1 MAPNENIAVGRVLT
15 TYKVAD
21 KAMDIPVVNDVVSGV
36 KKMADPITPYVE
48 GTLKMMKG
56 KAEESLSPEVKEK
69 VGLTLGSL
77 GSKIDNLA
85 CNGLDQLTTAV
96 PSLQTATTPELM
108 ENTKEAA
115 ISVVD
120 TAQEYI
126 ASFKVARFGIRV
138 FDAYLSVIEAPLSV
152 LSSSVTSKVQGVR
165 RHLRAVRR
173 AGARRDGEPCQDGS
187 LLMEMS
193 QVFKINI
200 LLGFLG
206 MQLVKIEEP
215 QAAPTTRV
223 EKEDSVRD
231 SSDEEE
237 DDPDYVPEHRE
248 SDDSLE
254 YRSDT
259 EATQESQDD
268 DLLIVAELED
278 CPTTPNCEKVEHK
291 IVKDLGEEVVK
302 DLGKEASSEE
312 SEGSEESDLEVE
324 EVQLIVAEL
333 EECPTTPNCE
343 KVEHKI
349 VKDLGE
355 EVVKDLGKEAS
366 SEESEGSEESDLE
379 VEEVQEVDSE
389 CNTPACEKPKHQVVT
404 EVAEGVVKVLDNELE
419 VNPEEIEVADIAQE
433 DDQEKVEVED
443 IEVKENPEEVEVADI
458 ELEDNAEEVEVA
470 GIELE
475 ETPKEVEVADIEL
488 EDNPE
493 ELEVAEL
500 EDCPTTP
507 NCEKV
512 EHKIVK
518 EVAEDISK
526 VLKRAGSSSSSDED
540 LN

>member
-1 MAPNENIAVGRVLT
+1 MGVPSKTLSEQHLLLYVCNLSTMAPNENIAVGRVLT

-21 KAMDIPVVNDVVSGV
+21 KAMDIPVVNDVVTGV

-69 VGLTLGSL
+69 VGSTLGSL

-108 ENTKEAA
+108 ENTKDAA

-187 LLMEMS
+187 LLIEMS

-215 QAAPTTRV
+215 QAAPTTSA
-223 EKEDSVRD
+223 EKEDSVRS

-237 DDPDYVPEHRE
+237 DDPDYVPEQRE

-259 EATQESQDD
+259 EVTQESQDD

-302 DLGKEASSEE
+302 DIGKEVSSEE
-312 SEGSEESDLEVE
+312 SEGSEESDLEIE
-324 EVQLIVAEL
+324 EVE
-333 EECPTTPNCE
+333 
-343 KVEHKI
+343 
-349 VKDLGE
+349 
-355 EVVKDLGKEAS
+355 
-366 SEESEGSEESDLE
+366 
-379 VEEVQEVDSE
+379 EVDSE
-389 CNTPACEKPKHQVVT
+389 CNTPACEKPKHQVVPEEA
-404 EVAEGVVKVLDNELE
+404 EVVVKVLDNELE
-419 VNPEEIEVADIAQE
+419 DNPEEIEVADIAQE
-433 DDQEKVEVED
+433 DDQEKVED

-458 ELEDNAEEVEVA
+458 ELEDNPEDIEVTENPEKVEVA
-470 GIELE
+470 DIELE
-475 ETPKEVEVADIEL
+475 DNAEEVEVADIEL
-488 EDNPE
+488 EYNPE

-518 EVAEDISK
+518 EVAEGISK
-526 VLKRAGSSSSSDED
+526 V
-540 LN
+540 

>member
-1 MAPNENIAVGRVLT
+1 
-15 TYKVAD
+15 
-21 KAMDIPVVNDVVSGV
+21 
-36 KKMADPITPYVE
+36 
-48 GTLKMMKG
+48 
-56 KAEESLSPEVKEK
+56 
-69 VGLTLGSL
+69 
-77 GSKIDNLA
+77 
-85 CNGLDQLTTAV
+85 
-96 PSLQTATTPELM
+96 M

-187 LLMEMS
+187 LLIEMS

-215 QAAPTTRV
+215 QAAPATSA
-223 EKEDSVRD
+223 EKEESVRD
-231 SSDEEE
+231 SSDEED
-237 DDPDYVPEHRE
+237 DDPDYVPEQRE

-254 YRSDT
+254 YRSD
-259 EATQESQDD
+259 ADVTQESQDD
-268 DLLIVAELED
+268 DLLVVAELED

-291 IVKDLGEEVVK
+291 IVKDLGDEVVK
-302 DLGKEASSEE
+302 DLGKEALSEE
-312 SEGSEESDLEVE
+312 SEGSEESDLEIE
-324 EVQLIVAEL
+324 EVE
-333 EECPTTPNCE
+333 
-343 KVEHKI
+343 
-349 VKDLGE
+349 
-355 EVVKDLGKEAS
+355 
-366 SEESEGSEESDLE
+366 
-379 VEEVQEVDSE
+379 EVDSE
-389 CNTPACEKPKHQVVT
+389 CNTPACEKPKHQVVPEEA
-404 EVAEGVVKVLDNELE
+404 EVVVKVLDNELE
-419 VNPEEIEVADIAQE
+419 DNP
-433 DDQEKVEVED
+433 ED
-443 IEVKENPEEVEVADI
+443 IEVTENPEKVEVADI

-470 GIELE
+470 
-475 ETPKEVEVADIEL
+475 DIEL
-488 EDNPE
+488 EYNPE

-518 EVAEDISK
+518 EVAEGINK

-540 LN
+540 L

>member
-1 MAPNENIAVGRVLT
+1 MGVPSKTWGEQHLLLYVCNLSTMAPNENIAVGRVLT

-21 KAMDIPVVNDVVSGV
+21 KAMDIPVVNDVVTGV

-69 VGLTLGSL
+69 VGSTLGSL

-187 LLMEMS
+187 LLIEMS

-215 QAAPTTRV
+215 QAAPTTSA
-223 EKEDSVRD
+223 EKEDSVRS

-237 DDPDYVPEHRE
+237 DDPDYVPEQRE
-248 SDDSLE
+248 NDDSLE

-259 EATQESQDD
+259 EVTQESQDD
-268 DLLIVAELED
+268 DLLVVAELED

-302 DLGKEASSEE
+302 DLGKEVSSEE
-312 SEGSEESDLEVE
+312 SEGSEESDLEIE
-324 EVQLIVAEL
+324 EVE
-333 EECPTTPNCE
+333 
-343 KVEHKI
+343 
-349 VKDLGE
+349 
-355 EVVKDLGKEAS
+355 
-366 SEESEGSEESDLE
+366 
-379 VEEVQEVDSE
+379 EVDSE
-389 CNTPACEKPKHQVVT
+389 CNTPACEKPKHQVVPD
-404 EVAEGVVKVLDNELE
+404 EVEVVVKVLDNELE
-419 VNPEEIEVADIAQE
+419 DDPEEIEVADIAQE
-433 DDQEKVEVED
+433 DDQ
-443 IEVKENPEEVEVADI
+443 EEVEVADI

-475 ETPKEVEVADIEL
+475 DNPKEVEVADIEL

>member
-1 MAPNENIAVGRVLT
+1 MGTQSTWGVPSKTLSEQHLLLYVCNLSTMAPNENIAVGRVLT

-21 KAMDIPVVNDVVSGV
+21 KAMDIPVVNDVVTGV

-69 VGLTLGSL
+69 VGSTLGSL

-187 LLMEMS
+187 LLIEMS

-215 QAAPTTRV
+215 QAAPTTSA
-223 EKEDSVRD
+223 EKEDSVRS
-231 SSDEEE
+231 SSDEEEE
-237 DDPDYVPEHRE
+237 DDPDYVPEQRE

-259 EATQESQDD
+259 EVTQESQDD
-268 DLLIVAELED
+268 DLLVVAELED

-291 IVKDLGEEVVK
+291 IVKNLGEEVVK
-302 DLGKEASSEE
+302 DLGKEVSSEE
-312 SEGSEESDLEVE
+312 SEGSEESDLE
-324 EVQLIVAEL
+324 I
-333 EECPTTPNCE
+333 
-343 KVEHKI
+343 
-349 VKDLGE
+349 
-355 EVVKDLGKEAS
+355 
-366 SEESEGSEESDLE
+366 
-379 VEEVQEVDSE
+379 EEVQEVDSE
-389 CNTPACEKPKHQVVT
+389 CNTPACEKPKHQVVPD
-404 EVAEGVVKVLDNELE
+404 EVEVVVKVLDNELE
-419 VNPEEIEVADIAQE
+419 DDPEEIEVADIAQE

-443 IEVKENPEEVEVADI
+443 IEVKDNPEEVEVADI

-475 ETPKEVEVADIEL
+475 DNPKEVEVADIEL

>member
-1 MAPNENIAVGRVLT
+1 MGPSKTLSEQHLLLCVCNLSTMAPNENIAVGRVLT

-21 KAMDIPVVNDVVSGV
+21 KAMDIPVVNDVVTGV
-36 KKMADPITPYVE
+36 KKMADPIAPYVE

-69 VGLTLGSL
+69 VGSTLGSL

-138 FDAYLSVIEAPLSV
+138 FDAYLSLIEAPLSV

-187 LLMEMS
+187 LLIEMS

-215 QAAPTTRV
+215 QAAPTTSA
-223 EKEDSVRD
+223 EKEDSVRS

-237 DDPDYVPEHRE
+237 DDPDYVPEQRE

-259 EATQESQDD
+259 EVTQESQDD
-268 DLLIVAELED
+268 DLLVVAELED

-291 IVKDLGEEVVK
+291 IVKNLGEEVVK
-302 DLGKEASSEE
+302 DLGKEVSSEE
-312 SEGSEESDLEVE
+312 SEGSEESDLE
-324 EVQLIVAEL
+324 I
-333 EECPTTPNCE
+333 
-343 KVEHKI
+343 
-349 VKDLGE
+349 
-355 EVVKDLGKEAS
+355 
-366 SEESEGSEESDLE
+366 
-379 VEEVQEVDSE
+379 EEVQEVDSE
-389 CNTPACEKPKHQVVT
+389 CNTPACEKPKHQVVPE
-404 EVAEGVVKVLDNELE
+404 EVEVVVKVLDNELE
-419 VNPEEIEVADIAQE
+419 DNPEEIEVADIAQE

-458 ELEDNAEEVEVA
+458 ELEDNAEEVEAA

-475 ETPKEVEVADIEL
+475 DNPKEVEVADIEL

-518 EVAEDISK
+518 EVAEDAIS
-526 VLKRAGSSSSSDED
+526 
-540 LN
+540 

>member
-1 MAPNENIAVGRVLT
+1 MLCQGSRRWQNPLLL
-15 TYKVAD
+15 
-21 KAMDIPVVNDVVSGV
+21 
-36 KKMADPITPYVE
+36 VE
-48 GTLKMMKG
+48 GTIKMMKG
-56 KAEESLSPEVKEK
+56 KAEASLSPEVKEK

-187 LLMEMS
+187 LLIEMS

-215 QAAPTTRV
+215 QAAPTTSA
-223 EKEDSVRD
+223 EKEDSVRSS

-237 DDPDYVPEHRE
+237 DDPDYVPEQRE

-259 EATQESQDD
+259 EVTQESQDD
-268 DLLIVAELED
+268 DLLVVAELED

-302 DLGKEASSEE
+302 DLGKEVSSEE
-312 SEGSEESDLEVE
+312 SEGSEESDLE
-324 EVQLIVAEL
+324 I
-333 EECPTTPNCE
+333 
-343 KVEHKI
+343 
-349 VKDLGE
+349 
-355 EVVKDLGKEAS
+355 
-366 SEESEGSEESDLE
+366 
-379 VEEVQEVDSE
+379 EEVQEVDSE
-389 CNTPACEKPKHQVVT
+389 CNTPACEKPKHQVVPE
-404 EVAEGVVKVLDNELE
+404 EVEVVVKVLDNELE
-419 VNPEEIEVADIAQE
+419 DNPEEIEVADIAQE
-433 DDQEKVEVED
+433 DDQEEVEVEDIEVKENPEEVEVAGIELEDNPED

-458 ELEDNAEEVEVA
+458 ELEDN
-470 GIELE
+470 
-475 ETPKEVEVADIEL
+475 PKEVEVADIEL
-488 EDNPE
+488 EDKPE

-512 EHKIVK
+512 EHKILK
-518 EVAEDISK
+518 EVAEGINK

>member
-1 MAPNENIAVGRVLT
+1 MGVVPSKTLSEQHLLLYVCNLSTMAPNENIAVGRVLT

-21 KAMDIPVVNDVVSGV
+21 KAMDIPVVNDVVTGV

-69 VGLTLGSL
+69 VGSTLGSL

-108 ENTKEAA
+108 ENTKEVA

-187 LLMEMS
+187 LLIEMS

-215 QAAPTTRV
+215 QAAPTTSA
-223 EKEDSVRD
+223 EKEDSVRS
-231 SSDEEE
+231 SSDEE
-237 DDPDYVPEHRE
+237 DDPDYVPEQRE

-259 EATQESQDD
+259 EVTQESQDD
-268 DLLIVAELED
+268 DLLLLLSW
-278 CPTTPNCEKVEHK
+278 K
-291 IVKDLGEEVVK
+291 IV
-302 DLGKEASSEE
+302 
-312 SEGSEESDLEVE
+312 
-324 EVQLIVAEL
+324 
-333 EECPTTPNCE
+333 
-343 KVEHKI
+343 
-349 VKDLGE
+349 
-355 EVVKDLGKEAS
+355 
-366 SEESEGSEESDLE
+366 
-379 VEEVQEVDSE
+379 
-389 CNTPACEKPKHQVVT
+389 
-404 EVAEGVVKVLDNELE
+404 
-419 VNPEEIEVADIAQE
+419 
-433 DDQEKVEVED
+433 
-443 IEVKENPEEVEVADI
+443 
-458 ELEDNAEEVEVA
+458 
-470 GIELE
+470 
-475 ETPKEVEVADIEL
+475 
-488 EDNPE
+488 
-493 ELEVAEL
+493 
-500 EDCPTTP
+500 
-507 NCEKV
+507 
-512 EHKIVK
+512 
-518 EVAEDISK
+518 
-526 VLKRAGSSSSSDED
+526 
-540 LN
+540 

>member
-1 MAPNENIAVGRVLT
+1 MLCQGSRRWQNPLLL
-15 TYKVAD
+15 
-21 KAMDIPVVNDVVSGV
+21 
-36 KKMADPITPYVE
+36 VE
-48 GTLKMMKG
+48 GTIKMMKG

-69 VGLTLGSL
+69 VGSTLGSL

-187 LLMEMS
+187 LLIEMS

-206 MQLVKIEEP
+206 MQLVKIEKP
-215 QAAPTTRV
+215 QAAPATSA

-231 SSDEEE
+231 SSSDEEE
-237 DDPDYVPEHRE
+237 DDPDYVQEQRE

-259 EATQESQDD
+259 EVTQESQDD
-268 DLLIVAELED
+268 DLLVVAELED

-302 DLGKEASSEE
+302 DLGKEVSSEE
-312 SEGSEESDLEVE
+312 SEGSEESDLE
-324 EVQLIVAEL
+324 I
-333 EECPTTPNCE
+333 
-343 KVEHKI
+343 
-349 VKDLGE
+349 
-355 EVVKDLGKEAS
+355 
-366 SEESEGSEESDLE
+366 
-379 VEEVQEVDSE
+379 EEVQEVDSE
-389 CNTPACEKPKHQVVT
+389 CNTPACEKPKHQVVPEKV
-404 EVAEGVVKVLDNELE
+404 EVVVKVLDNELE
-419 VNPEEIEVADIAQE
+419 DNPEEIEVADIAQE

-475 ETPKEVEVADIEL
+475 DDPKEVEVADIDL

-512 EHKIVK
+512 EHKMVK

>member
-1 MAPNENIAVGRVLT
+1 MGPSKTLSEQHLLLCVCNLSTMAPNENIAVGRVLT

-21 KAMDIPVVNDVVSGV
+21 KAMDIPVVNDVVTGV

-56 KAEESLSPEVKEK
+56 KAEASLSPEVKEK
-69 VGLTLGSL
+69 VGSTLGSL

-187 LLMEMS
+187 LLIEMS
-193 QVFKINI
+193 RVFKINI

-215 QAAPTTRV
+215 QAAPSTSA

-231 SSDEEE
+231 SSSDEEE
-237 DDPDYVPEHRE
+237 DDPDYVPEQRE

-259 EATQESQDD
+259 EVTQESQDD
-268 DLLIVAELED
+268 DLLVVAELED

-291 IVKDLGEEVVK
+291 IVKNLGEEVVK
-302 DLGKEASSEE
+302 DLGKEVSSEE
-312 SEGSEESDLEVE
+312 SEGSEESDLE
-324 EVQLIVAEL
+324 I
-333 EECPTTPNCE
+333 
-343 KVEHKI
+343 
-349 VKDLGE
+349 
-355 EVVKDLGKEAS
+355 
-366 SEESEGSEESDLE
+366 
-379 VEEVQEVDSE
+379 EEVQEVDSE
-389 CNTPACEKPKHQVVT
+389 CNTPACEKPKHQVVPE
-404 EVAEGVVKVLDNELE
+404 EVEVVVKVLDHELE
-419 VNPEEIEVADIAQE
+419 DNPEE
-433 DDQEKVEVED
+433 
-443 IEVKENPEEVEVADI
+443 IEVKENPEEVGVADI
-458 ELEDNAEEVEVA
+458 GLEDNVEEVEVA
-470 GIELE
+470 GIELKDNPE
-475 ETPKEVEVADIEL
+475 EVEMAGIELEDNPKEVEVADIEL

-512 EHKIVK
+512 EHKIAK

>member
-1 MAPNENIAVGRVLT
+1 MGVVPSKTLSEQHLLLYVCNLSTMAPNENIAVGRVLT

-48 GTLKMMKG
+48 ETLNIMKG

-69 VGLTLGSL
+69 VGSTLGSL

-108 ENTKEAA
+108 ENTKEVA

-187 LLMEMS
+187 LLIEMS

-215 QAAPTTRV
+215 QAAPATSA
-223 EKEDSVRD
+223 EKEESVRD

-237 DDPDYVPEHRE
+237 DDPDYVPEQRE

-254 YRSDT
+254 YRSDAD
-259 EATQESQDD
+259 ATQESQDD
-268 DLLIVAELED
+268 DLLVVAELED

-291 IVKDLGEEVVK
+291 IVKDLGDEVVK
-302 DLGKEASSEE
+302 DLGKEALSEE
-312 SEGSEESDLEVE
+312 SEGSEESDLEIE
-324 EVQLIVAEL
+324 EVE
-333 EECPTTPNCE
+333 
-343 KVEHKI
+343 
-349 VKDLGE
+349 
-355 EVVKDLGKEAS
+355 
-366 SEESEGSEESDLE
+366 
-379 VEEVQEVDSE
+379 EVDSE
-389 CNTPACEKPKHQVVT
+389 CNTPACEKPKHRVVPE
-404 EVAEGVVKVLDNELE
+404 EVEVVVKVLDNELE
-419 VNPEEIEVADIAQE
+419 DNPEEIEVADIAQE

-443 IEVKENPEEVEVADI
+443 MNPEEVEVADI
-458 ELEDNAEEVEVA
+458 GLEDNVEEVEVA

-475 ETPKEVEVADIEL
+475 DNPKEVEVADIEL

-518 EVAEDISK
+518 EVAEDAISK
-526 VLKRAGSSSSSDED
+526 VLKRVGSSS
-540 LN
+540 

>member
-1 MAPNENIAVGRVLT
+1 MGYQRRVHGEFLPNSLKAISCVSAISTMAPNENIAVGRVLT
-15 TYKVAD
+15 TYRVAD

-48 GTLKMMKG
+48 GTLKMVKE

-69 VGLTLGSL
+69 VGSTLGSL
-77 GSKIDNLA
+77 GSKIDGLA

-96 PSLQTATTPELM
+96 PSLQTVTTPELL

-115 ISVVD
+115 VSVVD
-120 TAQEYI
+120 SAQEYI

-138 FDAYLSVIEAPLSV
+138 FDAYLSVIEAPLSI
-152 LSSSVTSKVQGVR
+152 LSSNVSSKVQGVR

-173 AGARRDGEPCQDGS
+173 AGARRDGEPCKDGS

-193 QVFKINI
+193 QVFKLNI
-200 LLGFLG
+200 LLGILG
-206 MQLVKIEEP
+206 MQLVKIDEP
-215 QAAPTTRV
+215 QAPATSA
-223 EKEDSVRD
+223 EKEESIRD

-237 DDPDYVPEHRE
+237 DPDYVPEQRE

-291 IVKDLGEEVVK
+291 FVK

-312 SEGSEESDLEVE
+312 SEGSEESDLE
-324 EVQLIVAEL
+324 I
-333 EECPTTPNCE
+333 
-343 KVEHKI
+343 
-349 VKDLGE
+349 
-355 EVVKDLGKEAS
+355 
-366 SEESEGSEESDLE
+366 
-379 VEEVQEVDSE
+379 EEVQEVGSE
-389 CNTPACEKPKHQVVT
+389 CNTPACEKPKHQVVSEEA
-404 EVAEGVVKVLDNELE
+404 EVVVKVLNTELE
-419 VNPEEIEVADIAQE
+419 DDPEVGDVADIDLE
-433 DDQEKVEVED
+433 DTS
-443 IEVKENPEEVEVADI
+443 EEVQVLD
-458 ELEDNAEEVEVA
+458 
-470 GIELE
+470 
-475 ETPKEVEVADIEL
+475 TEL

-493 ELEVAEL
+493 EVEVAEL

-518 EVAEDISK
+518 EGAEDSGDK
-526 VLKRAGSSSSSDED
+526 LRREGSSSSSDD
-540 LN
+540 DMN